1 MNMRL
6 KSFLF
11 FILFILIIFLSAHIR
26 AQEEPS
32 LYGKVK
38 LRTSDGDIPF
48 KNAKVELL
56 DVRNEEDKVLFNTYT
71 DSYGNFAFYEI
82 PENDYYLKVLKGER
96 VFDQLE
102 GDERIN
108 RRLVNVIAQSTRL
121 PDIIVLP

>member
-1 MNMRL
+1 MRL